1 MTGTQDDGSQARTF
15 RAVVLVAQTLFG
27 AWFLLHGIN
36 YWVHVFPQPRGGTGP
51 SNEFLSILIT
61 TGLFAWVKA
70 IEVVVA
76 VALLLH
82 RFVPLAIVAGFPVT
96 LVIVHFNLAL
106 NHDLFHTIT
115 GFTILLVNGIIALGY
130 MHSFRGLLAWNAGPP
145 SWAALTAWWRDPFGN
160 RE

>member
-1 MTGTQDDGSQARTF
+1 MTGNQADPGAARTF
-15 RAVVLVAQTLFG
+15 RNVVLVAQTLFG

-70 IEVVVA
+70 IEVIVA
-76 VALLLH
+76 VALLAH
-82 RFVPLAIVAGFPVT
+82 RFVPLAVVVGFPVT

-106 NHDLFHTIT
+106 NHDLFHTVT
-115 GFTILLVNGIIALGY
+115 GITILTVNGIIALGY
-130 MHSFRGLLAWNAGPP
+130 MDHFRGLLAWNAGPP
-145 SWAALTAWWRDPFGN
+145 DWAALVAWWRDPFN
-160 RE
+160 TRT